1 MFDLNSAQNEK
12 ACGGHI
18 QKTSQELYTIIIFDG
33 VRY

>member
-1 MFDLNSAQNEK
+1 MFDLNTAQNEK

-18 QKTSQELYTIIIFDG
+18 HKNSFKLYTIIIFDG